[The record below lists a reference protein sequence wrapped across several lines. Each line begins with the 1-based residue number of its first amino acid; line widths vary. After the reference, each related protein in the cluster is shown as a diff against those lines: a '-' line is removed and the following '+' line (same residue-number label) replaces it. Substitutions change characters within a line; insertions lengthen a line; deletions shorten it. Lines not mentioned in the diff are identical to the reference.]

1 MIVIADG
8 RQNVYVSRD
17 REFVILLRSYSY
29 ITATVTLAD
38 DSPTARGGISYLMN
52 DVLSIVLCLC
62 LC

>member
-8 RQNVYVSRD
+8 RQNVYVRRD